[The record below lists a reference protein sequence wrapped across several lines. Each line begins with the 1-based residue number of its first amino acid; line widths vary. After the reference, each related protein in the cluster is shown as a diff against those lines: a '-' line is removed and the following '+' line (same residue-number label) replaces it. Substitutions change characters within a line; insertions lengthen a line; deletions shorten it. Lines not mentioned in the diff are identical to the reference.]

1 MTTHYIRL
9 SDGYFPMHEGDIR
22 LAHPEIREDQTHP
35 NFPCPEGYALV
46 EMEPMPEFDIDTHT
60 VDRLPP
66 EKVNGKWRVRWSNI
80 REHSPE
86 VVEARQKIKEDFLKE
101 MQGNSIYRN
110 LDAPGGVP
118 NVFG

>member
-46 EMEPMPEFDIDTHT
+46 EMDPMPEFDIDTHT
-60 VDRLPP
+60 VDRLAP
-66 EKVNGKWRVRWSNI
+66 EQINGKWHVRWSNI
-80 REHSPE
+80 RSHPPE
-86 VVEARQKIKEDFLKE
+86 VLEARRQAKERFLAE
-101 MQGNSIYRN
+101 MRANSIHRN
-110 LDAPGGVP
+110 LDTPGAAP
-118 NVFG
+118 NVVG